1 MIKVT
6 NSTSG
11 FDTAFGLRFG
21 PGLGVSL
28 GTAIGIGLGFLSLIN
43 GPSPALAQACG
54 CACAQPTVGY
64 LASNG
69 SCICP
74 CITVTTPALTVDT
87 LTGPAGPA
95 KQAVS
100 WEAPDWGTDPDFA
113 GFGWG
118 GWGGWPGDFY

>member
-1 MIKVT
+1 MEKIS
-6 NSTSG
+6 NSPAG
-11 FDTAFGLRFG
+11 FCFSA
-21 PGLGVSL
+21 
-28 GTAIGIGLGFLSLIN
+28 AMGIGLSLFTLFT
-43 GPSPALAQACG
+43 GPAPGLAQACG
-54 CACAQPTVGY
+54 CSCAQPTVGY

-74 CITVTTPALTVDT
+74 CATVITPALTVDT

-100 WEAPDWGTDPDFA
+100 WEAPDWGTDPDFD

>member
-11 FDTAFGLRFG
+11 FDTAFGPRFG

-43 GPSPALAQACG
+43 GPSPALAQAC
-54 CACAQPTVGY
+54 
-64 LASNG
+64 
-69 SCICP
+69 ICP
-74 CITVTTPALTVDT
+74 CVTITTPALTVDT

-118 GWGGWPGDFY
+118 GWPGDFY